1 MTNQEIENKNL
12 KELFRKQSLGQVI
25 LYTKQE
31 LFIAQAPSFN
41 FELNAD
47 QLVTKGLE
55 VGFITEVGKDQSFQ
69 TIYEVNQSY

>member
-55 VGFITEVGKDQSFQ
+55 VGFITVVGKDQSFQ
-69 TIYEVNQSY
+69 TIYEVNQNY

>member
-69 TIYEVNQSY
+69 TIYEVNQNY

>member
-1 MTNQEIENKNL
+1 MENQNPIL
-12 KELFRKQSLGQVI
+12 

-31 LFIAQAPSFN
+31 FFIAQAPSFN

-47 QLVTKGLE
+47 QLVNKGLE

-69 TIYEVNQSY
+69 TIYEVNQNY

>member
-47 QLVTKGLE
+47 QLVNKGLE

-69 TIYEVNQSY
+69 TIYEVNQNY